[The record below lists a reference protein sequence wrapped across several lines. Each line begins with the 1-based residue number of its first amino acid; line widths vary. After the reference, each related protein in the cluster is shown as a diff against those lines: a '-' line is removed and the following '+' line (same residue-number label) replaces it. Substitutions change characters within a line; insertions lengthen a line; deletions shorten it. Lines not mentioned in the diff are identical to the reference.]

1 MPANKKKLFAVAAI
15 AVLAIVSVW
24 GYSRYAHDSE
34 GLKLYGAIDQ
44 RTVDLAFEESG
55 RLKSVEV
62 VEGSAVKA
70 GDVIALLDDTR
81 YRIALEQA
89 QSQVGVAQAELTLL
103 LAGARTEEIEAAKA
117 RLAAAEATLLLSEKS
132 CKRQKALGAASSDAA
147 RDEACYAERANRASR
162 DEAQKVLD
170 LLLAG
175 TRAETLDIARA
186 NLRQS
191 EAALADARRALNNC
205 VLKAPSAGVVRSR
218 LKEPGDMVGAASPI
232 VEMALTDPLW
242 ARVYVDE
249 INLGKVAMGQKVGVT
264 CDSYPDKVFEATVGF
279 ISTVAEFTPK
289 TVQTEAIRTGL
300 VYEVRLTVADP
311 EGLLRLGMPVT
322 AELTELV
329 AP

>member
-24 GYSRYAHDSE
+24 GYSRYAHESE

-132 CKRQKALGAASSDAA
+132 CKRQKALGAASSDAS
-147 RDEACYAERANRASR
+147 RDEACYAESANRANR

-175 TRAETLDIARA
+175 TRAETLDVARA

-191 EAALADARRALNNC
+191 ETALADARRALNNC

-249 INLGKVAMGQKVGVT
+249 INLGKVAMGQKVGVR
-264 CDSYPDKVFEATVGF
+264 CDSYPGKVFEATVGF

-289 TVQTEAIRTGL
+289 SVQTEAIRTGL

>member
-175 TRAETLDIARA
+175 TRAETLDVARA

-191 EAALADARRALNNC
+191 ETALADARRALNNC

-249 INLGKVAMGQKVGVT
+249 INLGKVAMGQKVGVR
-264 CDSYPDKVFEATVGF
+264 CDSYPGKVFEATVGF

-289 TVQTEAIRTGL
+289 SVQTEAIRTGL